1 VTRVDDIFRT
11 LRGANTAAIMPFITG
26 GYPTP
31 DATGRVLPALQ
42 RAGASIVEVG
52 IPFSDPIADGPV
64 IAASMHSAL
73 AAGVT
78 PSGVFQSVRDERC
91 ELSIGLVAMVSISI
105 VSRMGVDRFTR
116 DAAAS
121 GFDGLIVPDAD
132 TSGGAAGRAGML
144 SKTAS
149 DHGLTCSFLIAP
161 TTSEARIQSIA
172 SICTGFIYL
181 LARVGIT
188 GERDSIPDVSDRVAL
203 VRQHTDLP
211 VAVGFGVSSARHV
224 AAITASADA
233 AIVGSALVR
242 RMGQATDPV
251 AEAESFVRDL
261 ASGLRR
267 GAPPAPARVMVAQR

>member
-11 LRGANTAAIMPFITG
+11 LRGANTAAIMPFVTG
-26 GYPTP
+26 GYPTL
-31 DATGRVLPALQ
+31 DVTRRVLPAIQ

-64 IAASMHSAL
+64 IAASMHHAL

-78 PSGVFQSVRDERC
+78 PSGVFQSIREVRRD
-91 ELSIGLVAMVSISI
+91 LSIGLVAMVSISI
-105 VSRMGVDRFTR
+105 VSRMGVDRFMR
-116 DAAAS
+116 DAATA

-132 TSGGAAGRAGML
+132 TSGGAAGRASML
-144 SKTAS
+144 SKTALE
-149 DHGLTCSFLIAP
+149 HGLTCSFLIAP
-161 TTSEARIQSIA
+161 TTTDARIETIA
-172 SICTGFIYL
+172 SICTGFVYL

-203 VRQHTDLP
+203 VRRHTDLP

-233 AIVGSALVR
+233 VIVGSALVR
-242 RMGQATDPV
+242 RMGQATEPV
-251 AEAESFVRDL
+251 AETESFVRDL

-267 GAPPAPARVMVAQR
+267 GAPPALAHAGRAQR